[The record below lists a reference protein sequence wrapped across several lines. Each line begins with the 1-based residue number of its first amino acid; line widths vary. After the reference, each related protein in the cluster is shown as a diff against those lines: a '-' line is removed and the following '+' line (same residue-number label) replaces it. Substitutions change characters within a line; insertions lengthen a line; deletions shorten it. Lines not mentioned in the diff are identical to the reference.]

1 MCEEGSV
8 RRIAFVVASLAFA
21 LLPVQASAATPT
33 IQHHTI
39 LGGPST
45 VSGVCAGDFTASS
58 VIPVTETDYF
68 GPNDNVVRIS
78 LHATE
83 TDTFVGPG
91 GTLTSYPYQYEV
103 ELTFDSAG
111 NLVSAFGNGQTLKVL
126 LSDGSLFESA
136 GRVDFLTQNAPFV
149 FGPAF
154 GHTGNLTAFCSALGA

>member
-1 MCEEGSV
+1 M

-21 LLPVQASAATPT
+21 LFPVQASAATPT
-33 IQHHTI
+33 IQHYTI

-45 VSGVCAGDFTASS
+45 ISGVCAGDFTASS

-68 GPNDNVVRIS
+68 DSNGNVVRIS

-103 ELTFDSAG
+103 ELTFDSVG
-111 NLVSAFGNGQTLKVL
+111 NLVGAFANGQTLKVRL
-126 LSDGSLFESA
+126 PDGSLFESA
-136 GRVDFLTQNAPFV
+136 GRVDFLAQTAPFV
-149 FGPAF
+149 FGPLF
-154 GHTGNLTAFCSALGA
+154 GHTGNLTAFCSALGV

>member
-1 MCEEGSV
+1 M
-8 RRIAFVVASLAFA
+8 RRIAFIAASVLFA
-21 LLPVQASAATPT
+21 LLPVQVSAAPPT
-33 IQHHTI
+33 IQHYTI

-45 VSGVCAGDFTASS
+45 ISGVCAVDFTASS

-68 GPNDNVVRIS
+68 GSNGNVVRIS
-78 LHATE
+78 IHATE